1 MKISPDTV
9 ILWQWGVFKINA
21 TIAFTWGIMV
31 FLTIGSWLVTRKLS
45 TGTSLSRWQNL
56 LEILVKG
63 MYDQIRAI
71 SRRESYQYLPFVGTL
86 FLFVMVANLLTIFPF
101 YEPPTGSLSTT
112 VGLALCVFV
121 ATPFF
126 GILEGGARAYFSS
139 YTKPALFMLPL
150 NIIGEISR
158 TIALAVRL
166 FGNIMSGSMI
176 AAILLS
182 VIPLVFPVIMQAL
195 GLITGLVQAYIF
207 AVLAMVYIA
216 SATQAHKKKSI
227 DNSPVSSGNDS
238 RVIPHLK
245 RGGEG
250 GFLDTEKG
258 GK

>member
-1 MKISPDTV
+1 MNISPDTV
-9 ILWQWGVFKINA
+9 ILWQWGIFKINS

-31 FLTIGSWLVTRKLS
+31 FLTIGSWLVTRRLS
-45 TGTSLSRWQNL
+45 TGTTLSRWQNL

-71 SRRESYQYLPFVGTL
+71 SQRESYQYLPFVGTL
-86 FLFVMVANLLTIFPF
+86 FLFIVVSNLLMLFPF

-121 ATPFF
+121 ATPMF
-126 GILEGGARAYFSS
+126 GIIEGGAKAYFTS
-139 YTKPALFMLPL
+139 YLKPTFFMLPF

-182 VIPLVFPVIMQAL
+182 VVPLVFPVIMQAL

-207 AVLAMVYIA
+207 AILAMVYIA
-216 SATQAHKKKSI
+216 SAKQAHKKKSSDKTSG
-227 DNSPVSSGNDS
+227 DNAGPPPEQV
-238 RVIPHLK
+238 
-245 RGGEG
+245 GEG
-250 GFLDTEKG
+250 GISYTEKG
-258 GK
+258 GKE

>member
-1 MKISPDTV
+1 MEISPDSA
-9 ILWQWGVFKINA
+9 ILWQWGIFKINA
-21 TIAFTWGIMV
+21 TIAFTWGIMA
-31 FLTIGSWLVTRKLS
+31 FLTLGSWLVTRRLS
-45 TGTSLSRWQNL
+45 TGTTLSRWQNL

-71 SRRESYQYLPFVGTL
+71 NQRESYQHLPFIGTL
-86 FLFVMVANLLTIFPF
+86 FLFVMVSNLLTIFPF

-121 ATPFF
+121 AIPVF
-126 GILEGGARAYFSS
+126 GILEGGVKAYFGT
-139 YTKPALFMLPL
+139 YVKPAFFMLPL

-216 SATQAHKKKSI
+216 SATQAHTI
-227 DNSPVSSGNDS
+227 RDTDNSRTD
-238 RVIPHLK
+238 
-245 RGGEG
+245 
-250 GFLDTEKG
+250 KG